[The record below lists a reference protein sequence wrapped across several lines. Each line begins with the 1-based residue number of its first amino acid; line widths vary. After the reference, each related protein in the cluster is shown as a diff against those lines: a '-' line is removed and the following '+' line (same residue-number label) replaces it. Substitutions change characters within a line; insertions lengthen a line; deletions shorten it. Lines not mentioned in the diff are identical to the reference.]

1 MLSVV
6 LTISRKC
13 FCSELSACALMA
25 AQVLLKLL
33 GMPVLT
39 AAAQVFISAIQV
51 LKAFFEG

>member
-25 AQVLLKLL
+25 AQVLLKLM

-51 LKAFFEG
+51 LKADL